1 MYSWR
6 QQGLCPGTTVYR
18 WWGRDRR
25 TVRGRNSIFHHSP
38 WERNGGGEGQRG
50 GGHPSNSAR
59 DRQTY
64 RVLSRY
70 SVHRINPQCV
80 LTNTTQLPPHW
91 FRVCR
96 RSPLSSRSTPSDP
109 RPQALKPPH
118 RQGRPSVF
126 SRRDAHSHAIE
137 SKTLLQT
144 GTGWER
150 AAGIW
155 CWAVRRGWARG
166 ACRSYT
172 IKLEVFG

>member
-1 MYSWR
+1 MGSCGGAQQWVLTTTGCVFLETTGFMSWDYSVQVMRKRQTHCERQEQHFSPQSLREKRWR
-6 QQGLCPGTTVYR
+6 RGT
-18 WWGRDRR
+18 
-25 TVRGRNSIFHHSP
+25 
-38 WERNGGGEGQRG
+38 RG

-126 SRRDAHSHAIE
+126 PGETHIRM
-137 SKTLLQT
+137 Q
-144 GTGWER
+144 
-150 AAGIW
+150 
-155 CWAVRRGWARG
+155 
-166 ACRSYT
+166 
-172 IKLEVFG
+172 